1 MQHMRAWLDIDQSLY
16 RSFAKEEETISTLFS
31 FPPSSHRSI
40 VCIRPHDDPA
50 VWDWSVLISHGPI
63 SFDQSQICPTDPFPI
78 SRLSSAILIV
88 DRRHVWKLDNRGKS
102 VYTHGGDAAEQ
113 SFVVNND
120 RECSFGAR
128 IDHRSGVKT
137 SQSRGMARE
146 SWCTKLMEHNA
157 SERERL
163 GLGETHFT
171 ASLGRSIQ
179 SDAFA
184 HFRSNSSEQFSL
196 KGTQPLL

>member
-1 MQHMRAWLDIDQSLY
+1 MNIDGPEMTAKMMAWPVALNGSSNELFPGRMHPLQLFSSPNHGSGAPTALSGQIEQAGRISCNTCELDL
-16 RSFAKEEETISTLFS
+16 TLIKVYIEALRRKKKRFPPFFS

-113 SFVVNND
+113 SFVVDND
-120 RECSFGAR
+120 RECSFGAQ
-128 IDHRSGVKT
+128 IV
-137 SQSRGMARE
+137 E
-146 SWCTKLMEHNA
+146 
-157 SERERL
+157 
-163 GLGETHFT
+163 
-171 ASLGRSIQ
+171 
-179 SDAFA
+179 
-184 HFRSNSSEQFSL
+184 
-196 KGTQPLL
+196 